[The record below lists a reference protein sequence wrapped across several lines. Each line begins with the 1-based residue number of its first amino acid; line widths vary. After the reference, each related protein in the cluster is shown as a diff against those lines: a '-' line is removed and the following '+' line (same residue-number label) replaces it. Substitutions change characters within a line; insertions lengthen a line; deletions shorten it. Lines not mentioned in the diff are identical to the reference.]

1 MRQKGPGSDTLFI
14 SLKIRK
20 QPKQYQPNKKNT
32 CNYYKTYSQ
41 HTVIFRRN
49 LYFPIAYQTYS
60 HIQNQTKYAICYE
73 YQIYAQRISPLEYTR
88 QEIPYDIRSIKKY
101 DATDRKF
108 NFFISNTILWLH
120 FQKIITFSE

>member
-1 MRQKGPGSDTLFI
+1 MPFAMK
-14 SLKIRK
+14 
-20 QPKQYQPNKKNT
+20 
-32 CNYYKTYSQ
+32 
-41 HTVIFRRN
+41 
-49 LYFPIAYQTYS
+49 
-60 HIQNQTKYAICYE
+60 
-73 YQIYAQRISPLEYTR
+73 IYAQRISPLEYTR

>member
-1 MRQKGPGSDTLFI
+1 MPFAMNIKYTPNGS
-14 SLKIRK
+14 
-20 QPKQYQPNKKNT
+20 P
-32 CNYYKTYSQ
+32 
-41 HTVIFRRN
+41 
-49 LYFPIAYQTYS
+49 
-60 HIQNQTKYAICYE
+60 
-73 YQIYAQRISPLEYTR
+73 PLEYTR